1 MQYLPPL
8 LLLKII
14 FTKNLVLE
22 CVRLVYSTSFP
33 AELCDMVGC
42 VLSVPGAG
50 YIYLAVSIFIIKT
63 HLRPQTRLG
72 LGARFPSIIYQ
83 PAEISPGRQTTR
95 IMLHSYTAT
104 RHHSTAEKYYA
115 STRGGTDSRAARG
128 GPGLID

>member
-1 MQYLPPL
+1 
-8 LLLKII
+8 
-14 FTKNLVLE
+14 
-22 CVRLVYSTSFP
+22 
-33 AELCDMVGC
+33 MVGC

-95 IMLHSYTAT
+95 IMLHSYTAPQ
-104 RHHSTAEKYYA
+104 HSREIL
-115 STRGGTDSRAARG
+115 RLDQGGTDSRAARG